1 MAMKSVYET
10 SSGLD
15 GHMILNL
22 LEQYRISGRI
32 EGEHLQGGM
41 GELQALGF
49 VRVMVAE
56 EDYEQAKQIIR
67 EWEALQPPD
76 ETHSP
81 VPRETNGIQLFLA
94 GVIIGAALMYWLLK
108 LGAA

>member
-1 MAMKSVYET
+1 MGMKCVYEA

-41 GELQALGF
+41 GELQAIGF
-49 VRVMVAE
+49 VRVLVNE
-56 EDYEQAKQIIR
+56 EDQEQAKQIIR

-76 ETHSP
+76 
-81 VPRETNGIQLFLA
+81 VPNPPASRDTMGIQLFFA

-108 LGAA
+108 LTAC

>member
-1 MAMKSVYET
+1 MGMKSVYET

-41 GELQALGF
+41 GELQAMGF
-49 VRVMVAE
+49 VRVLVNE

-76 ETHSP
+76 EPKSGA
-81 VPRETNGIQLFLA
+81 PRETNGIQLFVA
-94 GVIIGAALMYWLLK
+94 GFILGAALMYWWVK
-108 LGAA
+108 LPAV

>member
-1 MAMKSVYET
+1 MGMKSVYET

-22 LEQYRISGRI
+22 LAQYHISGRL

-49 VRVMVAE
+49 VRVMVAQ
-56 EDYEQAKQIIR
+56 EDYEQARQIIR

-76 ETHSP
+76 EAKTP
-81 VPRETNGIQLFLA
+81 APRDAMGIQLFFA

-108 LGAA
+108 L

>member
-1 MAMKSVYET
+1 MGMKVVYET
-10 SSGLD
+10 ASGLD
-15 GHMILNL
+15 GHMVLNL

-49 VRVMVAE
+49 VRVLVAE
-56 EDYEQAKQIIR
+56 EDYEQARQIIQ

-76 ETHSP
+76 EPHP
-81 VPRETNGIQLFLA
+81 PAPRDTMGMQLFFA

-108 LGAA
+108 LTAA

>member
-1 MAMKSVYET
+1 MGMKVVYET
-10 SSGLD
+10 ASGLD
-15 GHMILNL
+15 GHMVLNL

-56 EDYEQAKQIIR
+56 EDYAQARQIIQ

-76 ETHSP
+76 APKTAA
-81 VPRETNGIQLFLA
+81 PRDTNGMQLFIA
-94 GVIIGAALMYWLLK
+94 GVILGAALMYWLMK
-108 LGAA
+108 LSAA

>member
-1 MAMKSVYET
+1 MAMKSVYEA

-22 LEQYRISGRI
+22 LEQYRIPGRI

-49 VRVMVAE
+49 VRVMVDEA
-56 EDYEQAKQIIR
+56 DYEQARQIVR

-76 ETHSP
+76 EQARPESP
-81 VPRETNGIQLFLA
+81 NSSMGIQLFIA

-108 LGAA
+108 LTA

>member
-1 MAMKSVYET
+1 MGMKSVYEAA
-10 SSGLD
+10 SGLD

-22 LEQYRISGRI
+22 LEQYRIAGRI

-67 EWEALQPPD
+67 EWESLQPPD
-76 ETHSP
+76 ESKTP
-81 VPRETNGIQLFLA
+81 APRDTLGLQLFIA
-94 GVIIGAALMYWLLK
+94 GFILGAALMYWWMRLP
-108 LGAA
+108 AA

>member
-1 MAMKSVYET
+1 MGMKSVFEAA
-10 SSGLD
+10 SGLD
-15 GHMILNL
+15 GHMVLNL

-56 EDYEQAKQIIR
+56 EDYEQARQIIR
-67 EWEALQPPD
+67 EWESLQPPD
-76 ETHSP
+76 ETNTP
-81 VPRETNGIQLFLA
+81 APRDTTGIHLFLA
-94 GVIIGAALMYWLLK
+94 GLIIGAALMYWLLS
-108 LGAA
+108 LGAD

>member
-1 MAMKSVYET
+1 MKSVYET

-22 LEQYRISGRI
+22 LEQYRIPGRI
-32 EGEHLQGGM
+32 EGEHLQGAM
-41 GELQALGF
+41 GELQAMGF

-67 EWEALQPPD
+67 EWEALQPPEEKKPAVSRD
-76 ETHSP
+76 
-81 VPRETNGIQLFLA
+81 NMGIQLFFA

>member
-1 MAMKSVYET
+1 MGMKSVYEA

-49 VRVMVAE
+49 VRVMVNE

-76 ETHSP
+76 ETKP
-81 VPRETNGIQLFLA
+81 TAPRDTMGLQLFIA

-108 LGAA
+108 LTAA

>member
-1 MAMKSVYET
+1 MGMKSVYET

-22 LEQYRISGRI
+22 LEQYRITGRI

-49 VRVMVAE
+49 VRVLVAE
-56 EDYEQAKQIIR
+56 EDYEQARQIIR

-76 ETHSP
+76 EPSSP
-81 VPRETNGIQLFLA
+81 APRDTNGVQLFIA
-94 GVIIGAALMYWLLK
+94 GFILGAALMYWWMSLS
-108 LGAA
+108 AT

>member
-1 MAMKSVYET
+1 MGMKSVYET

-22 LEQYRISGRI
+22 LAQYRIDGRL

-76 ETHSP
+76 EPHTP
-81 VPRETNGIQLFLA
+81 APRDTQGMQLFIA
-94 GVIIGAALMYWLLK
+94 GFILGAALMYWLLK
-108 LGAA
+108 LPSA